1 VSLRTPAHNFSV
13 AQERVGVTS
22 KRRQCSCRT
31 CQTVYCRAT
40 LLDVTQFDSVA
51 PLAGVVEAELG
62 PVDVVINNAVASD
75 AISSSRPMERIATR
89 GWATAFG

>member
-1 VSLRTPAHNFSV
+1 MLLQNVPNGLLPSYPA
-13 AQERVGVTS
+13 
-22 KRRQCSCRT
+22 RRDAIRLCRT
-31 CQTVYCRAT
+31 TRR
-40 LLDVTQFDSVA
+40 
-51 PLAGVVEAELG
+51 GVVEAELG